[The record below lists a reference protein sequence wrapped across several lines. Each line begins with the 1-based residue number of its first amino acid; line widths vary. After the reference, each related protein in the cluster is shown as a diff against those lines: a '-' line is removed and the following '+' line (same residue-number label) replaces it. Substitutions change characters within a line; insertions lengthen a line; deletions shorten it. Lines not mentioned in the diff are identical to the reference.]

1 MNQITIVVPCFNEE
15 EVLRQ
20 FHQRVNEVLS
30 TVEDC
35 SFRILFINDGSRDR
49 TLPMIQQIAE

>member
-15 EVLRQ
+15 EVLKE

-49 TLPMIQQIAE
+49 TLPMI

>member
-15 EVLRQ
+15 EVLKE
-20 FHQRVNEVLS
+20 FHKRVNGVLS
-30 TVEDC
+30 AIEDC

>member
-15 EVLRQ
+15 EVLKE
-20 FHQRVNEVLS
+20 FHQSVNEVLS
-30 TVEDC
+30 AIEDC

-49 TLPMIQQIAE
+49 TLPMIQ